1 MSTAT
6 GAVRALFI
14 SDLHLDPAR
23 PAITE
28 LFLAFLQETFPNA
41 AMAGEHPNP
50 PELFIL
56 GDLFEAWVG
65 DDDDSE
71 LPQQV
76 ADALSRVAALGTKVH
91 FIRGNRDF
99 LLGSRFAQRAG
110 MRILPDP
117 CVVPLAGEPVLLLHG
132 DLLCW
137 DDVKYLAARRMM
149 RAPDWQAAMLARP
162 LAERRLIAQAARKE
176 SAAHQGSMALDV
188 GDATNEAVADFFRR
202 FGVTRMIHGHTHRP
216 AIHDTHVDGQPHQRI
231 VLGDWYEQG
240 SVLRLHE
247 DGHYELSRLPLR

>member
-1 MSTAT
+1 MSAST
-6 GAVRALFI
+6 GALRALFI
-14 SDLHLDPAR
+14 SDLHLDPSR

-28 LFLAFLQETFPNA
+28 LFLAFLREEA
-41 AMAGEHPNP
+41 ADA

-71 LPQQV
+71 LPRMV
-76 ADALSRVAALGTKVH
+76 ADALSRVAAAGTKIGFV
-91 FIRGNRDF
+91 RGNRDF
-99 LLGSRFAQRAG
+99 LLGTDYAARAG
-110 MRILPDP
+110 FRILPDP
-117 CVVPLAGEPVLLLHG
+117 CVATLAGEPVLLLHG

-137 DDVKYLAARRMM
+137 DDTRYLAARRMM
-149 RAPDWQAAMLARP
+149 RAPEWQAAMLKRP

-188 GDATNEAVADFFRR
+188 GDATAEAVADHFRR
-202 FGVTRMIHGHTHRP
+202 YGVSRMIHGHTHRP
-216 AIHDTHVDGQPHQRI
+216 AIHDLDVDGKPRQRI

-240 SVLRLHE
+240 SVLRLFD
-247 DGHYELSRLPLR
+247 DGRYELSGLPLRS

>member
-1 MSTAT
+1 MTASH
-6 GAVRALFI
+6 GAVRALFV

-28 LFLAFLQETFPNA
+28 LFLAFLREE
-41 AMAGEHPNP
+41 AMDA

-65 DDDDSE
+65 DDDDA
-71 LPQQV
+71 PMPAAV
-76 ADALSRVAALGTKVH
+76 AHALSEVAAGGTNIS

-99 LLGSRFAQRAG
+99 LLGQAYAQRARF
-110 MRILPDP
+110 RILPDP

-137 DDVKYLAARRMM
+137 DDVKYLAARRQM
-149 RAPDWQAAMLARP
+149 RDPQWQATILSRP

-176 SAAHQGSMALDV
+176 SAAHQGSMSLDV
-188 GDATNEAVADFFRR
+188 GDATVEAVADHFRR
-202 FGVTRMIHGHTHRP
+202 FGVARMIHGHTHRP
-216 AIHDTHVDGQPHQRI
+216 AIHELVVDGRSCERI

-240 SVLRLHE
+240 SVLRLYG
-247 DGHYELSRLPLR
+247 DGRFELCGLPLG